1 MISIKKHS
9 LEEQMKKSINKIITA
24 PYYGARPCEYVD
36 LRYLRVKYDV
46 IKWLHFR
53 VIKMYEPYVLLE
65 KLTVQGGSYKR
76 TGIRECFRYH
86 EMGCYLYSQDD
97 IENALQNRKVIHI
110 PAKIKKYE

>member
-1 MISIKKHS
+1 
-9 LEEQMKKSINKIITA
+9 MKKSINKIITA

-53 VIKMYEPYVLLE
+53 VIKLYESYVLLE
-65 KLTVQGGSYKR
+65 KLAIQGGNYKR

-86 EMGCYLYSQDD
+86 EMGCYLYSKFD
-97 IENALQNRKVIHI
+97 IRKAWFYDEVIHI
-110 PAKIKKYE
+110 PARIKKYE